1 MPTEFFPVNLDLRRH
16 LQGRHLGLV
25 RVTAGLQLDFS
36 CFSWHQRKDRVWRF
50 HQLTPTRTISLA
62 QHALLLHRD
71 LHPKFVAPFEGP
83 IHFRNG
89 DPLDCRFVN
98 LLVNATAEDLANLPA
113 PVEPGSTFRSTP
125 QALATLVDVEANI
138 DLYRKHSRNNH
149 SPLSP
154 RVQEALLDHIRS
166 EYDRVPIR
174 ILRERLAVDRDMPAN
189 FPLPC
194 LATLREMIAG
204 KRLPLPGYDYEALH
218 ETRRQKGKPSAYSY
232 I

>member
-1 MPTEFFPVNLDLRRH
+1 MHHEFFPVNLDPRRH

-25 RVTAGLQLDFS
+25 RVGSFHHLFTS
-36 CFSWHQRKDRVWRF
+36 CFSWGQRKGHVWRY
-50 HQLTPTRTISLA
+50 HQLTPSGKISLA
-62 QHALLLHRD
+62 QHVLLLRGERH
-71 LHPKFVAPFEGP
+71 LKCETPFDGP

-89 DPLDCRFVN
+89 DPLDCRFTN

-138 DLYRKHSRNNH
+138 DLYRAHSRNNR
-149 SPLSP
+149 SGLSI
-154 RVQEALLDHIRS
+154 VEQLVFLDHIRAK
-166 EYDRVPIR
+166 YAFVPIR
-174 ILRERLAVDRDMPAN
+174 ILRERLLEDED
-189 FPLPC
+189 LPPGFHIPS
-194 LATLREMIAG
+194 LQTLREMIAG

-218 ETRRQKGKPSAYSY
+218 ETRRQKGKPKNFSY